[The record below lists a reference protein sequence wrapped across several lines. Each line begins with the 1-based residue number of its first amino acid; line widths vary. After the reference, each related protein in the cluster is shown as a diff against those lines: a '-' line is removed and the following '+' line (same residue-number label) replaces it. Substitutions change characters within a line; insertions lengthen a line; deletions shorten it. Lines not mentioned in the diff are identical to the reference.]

1 LTPCNFARCWCRW
14 RINDQKISEKVT
26 AIQQAMFKA
35 SPSSIRT
42 MCHPGT
48 LHITILLLRLTTPE
62 EEVLAGKV
70 LQACEKELQL
80 LINSCH
86 AGTLGGAAS
95 SSSAGSGSGSADAKQ
110 ARSIAL
116 PFSLPSTAAEPPSQP
131 LTVAFRGLSTFGGRS
146 AHGANVVFG
155 DIPASSATRPVLQ
168 HMSFLLAR
176 RFSEAGLRVTNTD
189 RDLAGFVPH
198 LTVAKTG
205 NASRAPPA
213 QEMLTRI
220 GFEAKIAAAAAD
232 EVDKLPLPK
241 GIPLECFAEHKDAEL
256 GEQVC
261 PCSVLPCWLVP
272 DSTCAGAVRS
282 GPVRHERAQQ
292 AGGWLLRNS
301 GARQPASQGASACQQ
316 RRGRSHA

>member
-1 LTPCNFARCWCRW
+1 
-14 RINDQKISEKVT
+14 
-26 AIQQAMFKA
+26 MFKA

-48 LHITILLLRLTTPE
+48 LHITILLLRLTSPE

-80 LINSCH
+80 LINAFH
-86 AGTLGGAAS
+86 AGTLGGA

-131 LTVAFRGLSTFGGRS
+131 LSVAFRGLSTFGGRGS
-146 AHGANVVFG
+146 HGANVVFG

-168 HMSFLLAR
+168 HMSYLLAR
-176 RFSEAGLRVTNTD
+176 RFREAGLRVTNTD

-213 QEMLTRI
+213 QQMLARI

-256 GEQVC
+256 GEQV
-261 PCSVLPCWLVP
+261 SVLCLCFSRALLQRSNDTTRAIPGAV
-272 DSTCAGAVRS
+272 CAGS
-282 GPVRHERAQQ
+282 VRHERAQP
-292 AGGWLLRNS
+292 AGGRLLRNS
-301 GARQPASQGASACQQ
+301 GAHQPASQGASARQQ